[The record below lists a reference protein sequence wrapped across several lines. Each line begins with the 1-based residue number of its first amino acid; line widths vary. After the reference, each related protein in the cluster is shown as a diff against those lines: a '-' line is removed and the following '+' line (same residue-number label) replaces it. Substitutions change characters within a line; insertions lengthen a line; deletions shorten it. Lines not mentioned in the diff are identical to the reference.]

1 MQQVIESANTIQSL
15 IDELPVGYMEV
26 DRDGRIL
33 RVNSACCRMQGMS
46 SEKML
51 GQTPWDYMALDEVER
66 SLETFRSVIDNGAE
80 PVPVHRTI
88 YTATGEYYTYE
99 IHRGLMRDA
108 DGVIIGMRLVYFDVT
123 DTKEAHEEAHT
134 TRLWLESVLVA
145 LDEAVIVTDALGF
158 VRLMNPAAETLTGWK
173 ATELRGRSIQSG
185 CPILKFTPLDQN
197 QAHVRMGLD
206 GPCKG
211 QARIL
216 NRNREELTVFINA
229 SPIFDPEQ
237 GYTTGVVQ
245 LWRAA

>member
-1 MQQVIESANTIQSL
+1 
-15 IDELPVGYMEV
+15 
-26 DRDGRIL
+26 
-33 RVNSACCRMQGMS
+33 
-46 SEKML
+46 ML
-51 GQTPWDYMALDEVER
+51 
-66 SLETFRSVIDNGAE
+66 E
-80 PVPVHRTI
+80 PK
-88 YTATGEYYTYE
+88 A
-99 IHRGLMRDA
+99 
-108 DGVIIGMRLVYFDVT
+108 
-123 DTKEAHEEAHT
+123 
-134 TRLWLESVLVA
+134 SVLVA

-158 VRLMNPAAETLTGWK
+158 VRLMNPAAEALTGWK

-185 CPILKFTPLDQN
+185 CPILKFTPLDQH

-216 NRNREELTVFINA
+216 NRYREELTVFINA